1 MLSVFFLADVSNRIH
16 SFKYLRFTKTK
27 NQTILNILSLNRNQ
41 TKISKSVL
49 NLKGITYPYLA
60 LFKCTFQY
68 NFDLLKNIKHLKLVF
83 AKSNCLK
90 SYLIRF

>member
-27 NQTILNILSLNRNQ
+27 NQ

-68 NFDLLKNIKHLKLVF
+68 NFDLIKNIKHLKLVF